1 MEYLLPVFCLRY
13 NIPLA
18 CLLQR
23 HEISAA
29 CLLVEI
35 YFNIGIMP
43 ATVLQPHSVECDHGL
58 DLSLFLH
65 YDNSDHNHSEG
76 NEGDQVKTCSSPHD
90 LDCDDHDPA
99 VGEAAVSVGHDPALQ
114 QQQGEPADSPP
125 DVSVAGKINHFFNY
139 FFSLVYSGACFA

>member
-1 MEYLLPVFCLRY
+1 MEYLLPACCLRYNIPILPAGLGIIYHWPACYIGMEYLLPVFCLRY

-58 DLSLFLH
+58 DLSLCLH
-65 YDNSDHNHSEG
+65 YDDSDHNHSEG
-76 NEGDQVKTCSSPHD
+76 NDGDQVKT
-90 LDCDDHDPA
+90 
-99 VGEAAVSVGHDPALQ
+99 Q
-114 QQQGEPADSPP
+114 
-125 DVSVAGKINHFFNY
+125 
-139 FFSLVYSGACFA
+139 